1 MEEKKKCIFFLATL
15 RNCDKYLSI
24 IFKNIDQLRKYH
36 HVFCIFVYDNCN
48 DQTANKLFEYQQLH
62 GSSYPSVVHV
72 EELQGNDS
80 KLRTVRIANG
90 RNRCLE
96 ILETHE
102 KYLDCDFHIM
112 LDMDDVNAKPW
123 NIDRI
128 NQYLDNFDQDDWD
141 TISFNRDPYYDIWA
155 LMIDDYDH
163 HVWGFGEHSRL
174 LVQYMKKY
182 MKIKLNIC
190 PETVNS
196 VSCRS
201 AFNGFAIYK
210 SHRFQDIR
218 YDGTYSG
225 FLKEN
230 LVNDKQRQ
238 ECLEKYKFYL
248 KNRHLRME
256 QCSFPFLHAD
266 EHCEHLF
273 YHNMA
278 IQKKECK
285 IKISK
290 FSIFL

>member
-1 MEEKKKCIFFLATL
+1 MEENKKCIFFLATL

-36 HVFCIFVYDNCN
+36 QVFCIFVYDNCN
-48 DQTANKLFEYQQLH
+48 DQTSNKLFEYQQLH
-62 GSSYPSVVHV
+62 ESSVVHV

-96 ILETHE
+96 ILESHE
-102 KYLDCDFHIM
+102 KYPNCDFHIM

-128 NQYLDNFDQDDWD
+128 NQYIYNFHQDDWD
-141 TISFNRDPYYDIWA
+141 SISFNRDPYYDIWA
-155 LMIDDYDH
+155 LMIDGFDH
-163 HVWGFGEHSRL
+163 HVWGFGEDSRL
-174 LVQYMKKY
+174 VVQYMKKY

-190 PETVNS
+190 PEM

-210 SHRFQDIR
+210 SHRFKDIR

-230 LVNDKQRQ
+230 LVTDKQRQ
-238 ECLEKYKFYL
+238 DCLEKYKFFL
-248 KNRHLRME
+248 KNPNLRIK
-256 QCSFPFLHAD
+256 QCSFPFLHVD
-266 EHCEHLF
+266 EHCEHLY
-273 YHNMA
+273 YHNLA

>member
-1 MEEKKKCIFFLATL
+1 MP
-15 RNCDKYLSI
+15 I
-24 IFKNIDQLRKYH
+24 IFKNIDRLREH
-36 HVFCIFVYDNCN
+36 HQVFCIFVYDNCN
-48 DQTANKLFEYQQLH
+48 DQTANRLLKYKQVH
-62 GSSYPSVVHV
+62 DSSSNVHI
-72 EELQGNDS
+72 EELQGNNS

-102 KYLDCDFHIM
+102 KYMDCDFHIM

-128 NQYLDNFDQDDWD
+128 NQYIDNFDQDDWD
-141 TISFNRDPYYDIWA
+141 SISFNRDPYYDIWA
-155 LMIDDYDH
+155 LMIDDFDH
-163 HVWGFGEHSRL
+163 HVWGFGEYSRP

-182 MKIKLNIC
+182 MKRKLDNC
-190 PETVNS
+190 PQTVNS
-196 VSCRS
+196 VDCRS

-210 SHRFQDIR
+210 THKFKDIR

-230 LVNDKQRQ
+230 LVSDKERQ
-238 ECLEKYKFYL
+238 DCLEKYKIHL
-248 KNRHLRME
+248 KNNNLRMK
-256 QCSFPFLHAD
+256 QCSFPFLHSD
-266 EHCEHLF
+266 EHCEHLY

-278 IQKKECK
+278 IQKRDCK

-290 FSIFL
+290 FSIFI